1 VQVTPESTAN
11 CHNSL
16 LSILKSHEDSEE
28 DLKKE
33 EEEDE
38 EGGGDDDD
46 YDDDDDDDDQ
56 SLRLEKANVK
66 PADKVFR
73 FCECN
78 WNH

>member
-1 VQVTPESTAN
+1 MQVTPESTAN

-38 EGGGDDDD
+38 EGGGDDD

-78 WNH
+78 

>member
-1 VQVTPESTAN
+1 MQVTPESTAN

-78 WNH
+78 